1 MSNINGIGV
10 SIPRKEAFDKV
21 TGTAKYTDDL
31 ISPGML
37 HGKILTSPYAHAK
50 INSIDISEAKKSPGV
65 KAVIT
70 GDYFPTL
77 CGTVIEDRP
86 PIARDKVRYNG
97 EPVAVVIANNEQD
110 AMKALK
116 LIKVEYEPL
125 PVVNSISDALKQ
137 NPVLIHENLDQY
149 THAVHDVYP
158 ESGTNISDLI
168 KIRKGDPIKVLEESE
183 VTVSGSFSL
192 PQSDHIAME
201 TRNARVQIL
210 PDGRVIIYT
219 SSQGPYSVKK
229 LLSKYYSI
237 PEGDIIIKVPFVGGG
252 FGGKAPM
259 QLEVIAYLAS
269 KAVNGKMVRIANSRE
284 DDIKTSPCR
293 IGVEAYL
300 KLGATKDGII
310 KVLQARYMV
319 DGGAYADIGPRM
331 AKAIAVDCSG
341 PYNIENIWCDSRCV
355 YTNHTYVT
363 SYRGF
368 GHAEYTFCMERMMDK
383 LAAELGI
390 DPLELRMKNA
400 IKPGEYTPTQ
410 VKTTLSN
417 IGKLSDCLERLRVFS
432 NWNESQVIKTK
443 EGMIRAKGMGCFW
456 KTSDSPVDAV
466 SGVFLTFNTDGSINL
481 NSGAVEIGPG
491 MKTALAQILA
501 EKLKMDVGKI
511 HVLMG
516 VDTQV
521 SPEHWKTVA
530 SMTTFMVGRAVIRA
544 GEDIIKQLKSLAAV
558 AMRTPPEDLEVAEE
572 KVYLKQDPEI
582 YVSFKDLARGYKLPN
597 GLSVEGQILGRGSYI
612 MSHITNLDKE
622 TGKGKPGPAWT
633 VGVQAVE
640 IEYDPNMF
648 TYRLLK
654 AITVIDA
661 GKVINPKISRGLVM
675 GGINMG
681 FGIATREAF
690 EYDNE
695 GRLQTTTLRTYKPM
709 RIGENPEYIIDFI
722 ETPQIDAPFGARG
735 FAEHGIIAIPAAFA
749 NAISNAAHY
758 EFDKLPITPE
768 VIWKAKTGGKY
779 DTL

>member
-1 MSNINGIGV
+1 MSNTNGIGV

-21 TGTAKYTDDL
+21 TGTAKYTDDF

-37 HGKILTSPYAHAK
+37 YGKILTSPHAHAK
-50 INSIDISEAKKSPGV
+50 INSIDVSSAKESPGV

-97 EPVAVVIANNEQD
+97 EPVAVVVANSEQE

-125 PVVNSISDALKQ
+125 PVVNSISDALKE
-137 NPVLIHENLDQY
+137 NPVLVHENLEQY
-149 THAVHDVYP
+149 THAMHDVYP
-158 ESGTNISDLI
+158 EMGTNIADRI
-168 KIRKGDPIKVLEESE
+168 KIRKGDVAKGWGEIDITINGK
-183 VTVSGSFSL
+183 FSL

-201 TRNARVQIL
+201 TRNVRAQIL
-210 PDGRVIIYT
+210 PGGRVIIYT
-219 SSQGPYSVKK
+219 SSQGPFSVKK
-229 LLSKYYSI
+229 LLSKYYGI
-237 PEGDIIIKVPFVGGG
+237 PEGDIIVKVPFVGGG

-259 QLEVIAYLAS
+259 QLEVLAYLAS
-269 KAVNGKMVRIANSRE
+269 KAVNGKLVRIANSRE
-284 DDIKTSPCR
+284 DDMKTSPCR
-293 IGVEAYL
+293 IGVEADI
-300 KLGATKDGII
+300 KIGATKDGII
-310 KVLQARYMV
+310 KVLEAKYMV
-319 DGGAYADIGPRM
+319 DSGAYTDIGPRM
-331 AKAIAVDCSG
+331 AKSIAVGCSG
-341 PYNIENIWCDSRCV
+341 PYNIENVWCDAICV

-383 LAAELGI
+383 LATQLAI
-390 DPLELRMKNA
+390 DPIELRMKNA
-400 IKPGEYTPTQ
+400 IKPGQYTPTQ

-417 IGKLSDCLERLRVFS
+417 IGNLSDCITKLKELAE
-432 NWNESQVIKTK
+432 WDEGQVIKT
-443 EGMIRAKGMGCFW
+443 ENGMIRAKGMGCFW
-456 KTSDSPVDAV
+456 KTSDSPVNAV

-481 NSGAVEIGPG
+481 NSGAVEIGPA
-491 MKTALAQILA
+491 MKTTLAQILA
-501 EKLKMDVGKI
+501 EKMKMDVGRI
-511 HVLMG
+511 HVFMG

-530 SMTTFMVGRAVIRA
+530 SMTTFMAGRAVLRA
-544 GEDIIKQLKSLAAV
+544 AEDLMKQLKSLAADI
-558 AMRTPPEDLEVAEE
+558 MKNPPEDLEIENE

-582 YVSFKDLARGYKLPN
+582 YVGFEDLVRGFKQAN
-597 GLSVEGQILGRGSYI
+597 GLAIEGQILGRGSYI
-612 MSHITNLDKE
+612 MSHITDLDKD

-633 VGVQAVE
+633 VGAQAVE

-661 GKVINPKISRGLVM
+661 GKVINPKTSRGLIM
-675 GGINMG
+675 GGVNMG

-690 EYDNE
+690 EYNSE
-695 GRLQTTTLRTYKPM
+695 GELQTTTLRTYKPM
-709 RIGENPEYIIDFI
+709 RFGENPEYVVEFI

-735 FAEHGIIAIPAAFA
+735 LAEHGIIAIPAAFA
-749 NAISNAAHY
+749 NAMSSAADY
-758 EFDKLPITPE
+758 EFDNLPIIPE
-768 VIWKAKTGGKY
+768 MIWRAKTGGKE
-779 DTL
+779 

>member
-21 TGTAKYTDDL
+21 TGIAKYTDDFT
-31 ISPGML
+31 SPGML
-37 HGKILTSPYAHAK
+37 HAKILTSPHAHAK
-50 INSIDISEAKKSPGV
+50 IKSIDVSEAEKLPGI

-86 PIARDKVRYNG
+86 PIAREKVRYNG
-97 EPVAVVIANNEQD
+97 EPVAVVVANDEQE

-116 LIKVEYEPL
+116 LIKVEYELL
-125 PVVNSISDALKQ
+125 PVVNSINDALKENQ
-137 NPVLIHENLDQY
+137 VLIHENLEQY
-149 THAVHDVYP
+149 THGVYDIYP
-158 ESGTNISDLI
+158 EMGTNISDRI
-168 KIRKGDPIKVLEESE
+168 KIRKGNVEKGWAESD

-201 TRNARVQIL
+201 TRSARVQIL

-229 LLSKYYSI
+229 LLSKYYNI
-237 PEGDIIIKVPFVGGG
+237 PEGDIIVRVPFVGGG

-269 KAVNGKMVRIANSRE
+269 KAVNGKLVKITNSRE
-284 DDIKTSPCR
+284 DDMKTSPCK
-293 IGVEAYL
+293 IGVEANL
-300 KLGATKDGII
+300 KIGATKDGVI
-310 KVLQARYMV
+310 KVLKANYMV
-319 DGGAYADIGPRM
+319 DSGAYADIGPRM
-331 AKAIAVDCSG
+331 TKAIAVDCSG
-341 PYNIENIWCDSRCV
+341 PYNIENIWCDAICV

-368 GHAEYTFCMERMMDK
+368 GHAEYTFCMERMIDK
-383 LAAELGI
+383 LAIQLGI
-390 DPLELRMKNA
+390 DPLELRIKNA
-400 IKPGEYTPTQ
+400 IRPGQFTPTQ
-410 VKTTLSN
+410 VKSTMSN
-417 IGKLSDCLERLRVFS
+417 TGNLSDCITKLRELAK
-432 NWNESQVIKTK
+432 WDEGQVTKT
-443 EGMIRAKGMGCFW
+443 EDGMIRAKGIGCFW

-466 SGVFLTFNTDGSINL
+466 SGVFLGFNTDGSINL
-481 NSGAVEIGPG
+481 NSGAVEIGPA
-491 MKTALAQILA
+491 MKTTLAQILA
-501 EKLKMDVGKI
+501 EKMKMDVGRI

-521 SPEHWKTVA
+521 SPEHWKSVA
-530 SMTTFMVGRAVIRA
+530 SMTTFMAGRAVIRA
-544 GEDIIKQLKSLAAV
+544 AEDLIGQLKSLAAV
-558 AMRTPPEDLEVAEE
+558 VMKSPPEDLEIENE

-582 YVSFKDLARGYKLPN
+582 YVGFKDLVRGYRQAN

-612 MSHITNLDKE
+612 MSHITYLDKD

-633 VGVQAVE
+633 VGAQAVE
-640 IEYDPNMF
+640 VEYDPNLF

-661 GKVINPKISRGLVM
+661 GKVINPKTSRGLVM
-675 GGINMG
+675 GGVNMG

-695 GRLQTTTLRTYKPM
+695 GELQTTTLRTYKPM
-709 RIGENPEYIIDFI
+709 RFGENPEYVVDFI

-749 NAISNAAHY
+749 NAISHAADY
-758 EFDKLPITPE
+758 EFDNLPITPE
-768 VIWKAKTGGKY
+768 VIWKAKTGGKV
-779 DTL
+779 

>member
-1 MSNINGIGV
+1 MTVQLIETGILY
-10 SIPRKEAFDKV
+10 
-21 TGTAKYTDDL
+21 AK
-31 ISPGML
+31 M
-37 HGKILTSPYAHAK
+37 LTSRYAHAK
-50 INSIDISEAKKSPGV
+50 IKAIDISKAQKAQGV

-70 GDYFPTL
+70 GDYLPVL

-86 PIARDKVRYNG
+86 PIAIGKVRYYG
-97 EPVAVVIANNEQD
+97 EPVAVVVASSEQE

-116 LIKVEYEPL
+116 LINIEYEPL
-125 PVVNSISDALKQ
+125 PVINSISDAIKA
-137 NPVLIHENLDQY
+137 NTVLVHENLSSY
-149 THAVHDVYP
+149 KHAVHDIYP
-158 ESGTNISDLI
+158 EENTNISDHI
-168 KIRKGDPIKVLEESE
+168 KIRKGDLTKGWEESE
-183 VTVSGSFSL
+183 VVVYEKFSL
-192 PQSDHIAME
+192 PQSDHTAME
-201 TRNARVQIL
+201 TRNAKAQIM

-229 LLSKYYSI
+229 LLSKYYNI
-237 PEGDIIIKVPFVGGG
+237 PEGNIIIKVPFVGGG

-269 KAVNGKMVRIANSRE
+269 RAVNGKMVKIANSRE
-284 DDIKTSPCR
+284 EDIKTSPCR
-293 IGVEAYL
+293 IGVEANL
-300 KLGATKDGII
+300 KLGATKEGILKI
-310 KVLQARYMV
+310 LEADYKV

-341 PYNIENIWCDSRCV
+341 PYNIDNVWCDAVCV

-383 LAAELGI
+383 LAEKLKM
-390 DPLELRMKNA
+390 DPLELRAKNA
-400 IKPGEYTPTQ
+400 VKPGQYTPTQ
-410 VKTTLSN
+410 VKTTESN
-417 IGKLSDCLERLRVFS
+417 IGNLSGCITKLKELAKWDEG
-432 NWNESQVIKTK
+432 QVIRTE
-443 EGMIRAKGMGCFW
+443 EGMIIAKGVGCFW
-456 KTSDSPVDAV
+456 KTSDSPTNAV
-466 SGVFLTFNTDGSINL
+466 SGVLLTFNTDGSINI

-491 MKTALAQILA
+491 MKTTLAQMLA

-530 SMTTFMVGRAVIRA
+530 SMTTFMAGRAVIRA
-544 GEDIIKQLKSLAAV
+544 AEDLIKQLKSLAAIIV
-558 AMRTPPEDLEVAEE
+558 KSPPEDLEVANE
-572 KVYLKQDPEI
+572 KVYLKQNPEI
-582 YVSFKDLARGYKLPN
+582 YVSFKDLVRGHQEAN
-597 GLSVEGQILGRGSYI
+597 GLAIEGQILGRGSYV

-633 VGVQAVE
+633 VGAQSVE
-640 IEYDPNMF
+640 IEYDPSKF

-661 GKVINPKISRGLVM
+661 GKLINPKTSRGLVM

-681 FGIATREAF
+681 FGLATREAF
-690 EYDNE
+690 VYDNNAI
-695 GRLQTTTLRTYKPM
+695 LQNTTFRTYKLM
-709 RIGENPEYIIDFI
+709 RFGENPEYIIDFI

-749 NAISNAAHY
+749 NAISLAAQHN
-758 EFDKLPITPE
+758 FNSLPITPE

-779 DTL
+779 DTF